1 MRVLMASA
9 LLASICT
16 GSYVAEAGTTYVR
29 PYLRSDGT
37 YVQPHFRTTPDSSR
51 LNNWSTRGNV
61 NPFTGRPGAV
71 DPFAYESPQ
80 LGWGRRGL
88 RY

>member
-1 MRVLMASA
+1 MRGLIAGA

-16 GSYVAEAGTTYVR
+16 LSFVAEAGTTYVQ
-29 PYLRSDGT
+29 PYVRSDGT

-61 NPFTGRPGAV
+61 NPFTGRPGTV
-71 DPFAYESPQ
+71 DPFAYQEPQ
-80 LGWGRRGL
+80 LGWGRRRL